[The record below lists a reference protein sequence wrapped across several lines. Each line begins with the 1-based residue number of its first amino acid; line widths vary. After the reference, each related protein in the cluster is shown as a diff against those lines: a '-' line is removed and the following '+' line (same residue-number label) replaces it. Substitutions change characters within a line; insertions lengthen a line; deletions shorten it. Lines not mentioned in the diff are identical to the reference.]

1 MNKRI
6 LSKRHAKASL
16 ALQKDSVA
24 LSFEEKDRI
33 KAQQLELYDE
43 TIVLK
48 TFYAAGEE
56 QELLS
61 ANKNNTPRRGVVDFQ
76 DGRLITQDGGG
87 TLAVDAI
94 KISHAAGIK
103 DEDPAAKSYIQTGF
117 PDHLENSLVELHQ
130 NGTTLRKIKISE
142 FAFKGDEPQTTM
154 DQWKELD
161 RPIVI
166 AAGTQLKIRLLR
178 PENFP
183 GAGGFIS
190 IEMKGMQT
198 FEKRTRR

>member
-1 MNKRI
+1 MQRI

-16 ALQKDSVA
+16 ALKKDAIA
-24 LSFEEKDRI
+24 LSQEEKYRI
-33 KAQQLELYDE
+33 NSQQLELYDD

-48 TFYAAGEE
+48 THYSAGEE

-61 ANKNNTPRRGVVDFQ
+61 ANKNSTPRRGIVDFQ

-87 TLAVDAI
+87 TISVDAI
-94 KISHAAGIK
+94 KISHATGIAT
-103 DEDPAAKSYIQTGF
+103 DDAAQKSYVQTGF
-117 PDHLENSLVELHQ
+117 PPDLENAVLELYQ
-130 NGTTLRKIKISE
+130 NGTSLRKIKISE
-142 FAFKGDEPQTTM
+142 FAFKGDEPQTYG

-183 GAGGFIS
+183 GAEGFIS

-198 FEKRTRR
+198 FERRTRR

>member
-1 MNKRI
+1 MSRALTN
-6 LSKRHAKASL
+6 RHAKASL
-16 ALQKDSVA
+16 ALKKDAIAISQ
-24 LSFEEKDRI
+24 EEKYRI
-33 KAQQLELYDE
+33 NNQQLELYDQ
-43 TIVLK
+43 TTVLK
-48 TFYAAGEE
+48 THFAAGEE

-61 ANKNNTPRRGVVDFQ
+61 ANKNNTPRRGIVDFQ

-87 TLAVDAI
+87 TIAVDAI
-94 KISHAAGIK
+94 KISHAIGTK
-103 DEDPAAKSYIQTGF
+103 TDDPADKAYLQIGF
-117 PDHLENSLVELHQ
+117 PTHLENAIIEFHQ

-142 FAFKGDEPQTTM
+142 FAFKGDEPQTSD

-178 PENFP
+178 PENYP
-183 GAGGFIS
+183 GAEGFIS
-190 IEMKGMQT
+190 IELKGMQT

>member
-1 MNKRI
+1 MQRI
-6 LSKRHAKASL
+6 LTKRHAKASL
-16 ALQKDSVA
+16 ALKKDAIA
-24 LSFEEKDRI
+24 LSQEEKYRI
-33 KAQQLELYDE
+33 KSQQLELYDD

-48 TFYAAGEE
+48 THYSAGEE

-61 ANKNNTPRRGVVDFQ
+61 ANRNNTPRRGIVDFQ

-87 TLAVDAI
+87 TIAVDSI
-94 KISHAAGIK
+94 KLSHAFGVQG
-103 DEDPAAKSYIQTGF
+103 EDPADKNYIQTEF
-117 PDHLENSLVELHQ
+117 PPHLENALIELHQ
-130 NGTTLRKIKISE
+130 NGTTLRKIKIAE
-142 FAFKGDEPQTTM
+142 FAFKGDEPQTAS

-178 PENFP
+178 PENY
-183 GAGGFIS
+183 AGGEGFIA

-198 FEKRTRR
+198 FERRTRR

>member
-1 MNKRI
+1 MRRI

-16 ALQKDSVA
+16 ALKKDSVA
-24 LSFEEKDRI
+24 LSYEETTRI
-33 KAQQLELYDE
+33 KENQLELYDE

-48 TFYAAGEE
+48 TYYAEGEE

-61 ANKNNTPRRGVVDFQ
+61 ANKNSTPRRGIIDFQ

-94 KISHAAGIK
+94 KISHAAGAK
-103 DEDPAAKSYIQTGF
+103 DEDPASKSYLQTGF
-117 PDHLENSLVELHQ
+117 PDHLENSLIELHQ

-142 FAFKGDEPQTTM
+142 FSFKGDEPQTTL

-178 PENFP
+178 PENFS
-183 GAGGFIS
+183 GDGGFIA
-190 IEMKGMQT
+190 IELKGMQT